1 MMPDCS
7 SILKS
12 IGFILVKIKGEGVC
26 QLDIYNFYVTKLNGN
41 DQITIN
47 VTQSSSGLFPLLM
60 NKHWTVLICYQA
72 G

>member
-1 MMPDCS
+1 M
-7 SILKS
+7 
-12 IGFILVKIKGEGVC
+12 KGEGVFE
-26 QLDIYNFYVTKLNGN
+26 LDIYNFYVTKLNGN

-47 VTQSSSGLFPLLM
+47 VTQGSSGLFPLFM